1 MESWIK
7 DGKYLDKEGMT
18 KKYEGKPQQ
27 LASIFAKTTTHYC
40 DVRDILLY
48 EDPEYMSTKRSSK
61 ESSKDSKRQISS
73 DRASKASKV
82 AKTSAE
88 GGEPEDLSVR
98 QLATLSKEVEAL
110 KKPEETLKDLLEEAG
125 SENIKS
131 LIAPGVLAK
140 LNLAIASLDAQR
152 TSIELIVDNKNG
164 DVPSIMKEL
173 KQAKSEAANTIKIMK
188 AQLVVAKSL
197 AEVVALAPTGEA

>member
-1 MESWIK
+1 M
-7 DGKYLDKEGMT
+7 
-18 KKYEGKPQQ
+18 
-27 LASIFAKTTTHYC
+27 
-40 DVRDILLY
+40 
-48 EDPEYMSTKRSSK
+48 
-61 ESSKDSKRQISS
+61 
-73 DRASKASKV
+73 
-82 AKTSAE
+82 
-88 GGEPEDLSVR
+88 R

-110 KKPEETLKDLLEEAG
+110 KTPEKTLKDLLEEAG

-197 AEVVALAPTGEA
+197 AEVAALAPTGEA

>member
-1 MESWIK
+1 
-7 DGKYLDKEGMT
+7 
-18 KKYEGKPQQ
+18 
-27 LASIFAKTTTHYC
+27 
-40 DVRDILLY
+40 
-48 EDPEYMSTKRSSK
+48 MSTKRSSK

-73 DRASKASKV
+73 DRASNASKV
-82 AKTSAE
+82 AKTIAE

-98 QLATLSKEVEAL
+98 QLTMLNREVDALTTPEKTLRGL
-110 KKPEETLKDLLEEAG
+110 MEEAG
-125 SENIKS
+125 TGNIKS

-197 AEVVALAPTGEA
+197 AEVAAPAPTGEA